1 MADTV
6 SFADIEGYWIAAG
19 GDPSVAPIAAA
30 ITGAESSFNPSSIQA
45 GQPYATTGYGLWQ
58 ITPGNSEPQCGSDND
73 LLTPAANACAA
84 VAKYKEAGGFS
95 PWTTYE
101 SGAYQQFLQ
110 SGVSPTASNELTNPG
125 TAAGSS
131 TTAAA
136 AAPPDSGCLI
146 GGSNIDLLVT
156 SFQLP
161 CFFEKSWLRA
171 ILGGSLL
178 VAGGVMGIFAVTV
191 IMKQVGVDVKQ
202 APGILGKAQ
211 GKGQAKVD
219 QAGSKI
225 PSAPPS
231 ASPAPLPNA
240 NQGSILTK
248 PVGPGLPRRKSAP
261 AAQPSSNKPVDPFE
275 ALRKRGNELAPR
287 VNPPASSGPAK
298 KRHALSGTKALSAKE
313 ALKMLAVA

>member
-1 MADTV
+1 M
-6 SFADIEGYWIAAG
+6 
-19 GDPSVAPIAAA
+19 
-30 ITGAESSFNPSSIQA
+30 
-45 GQPYATTGYGLWQ
+45 
-58 ITPGNSEPQCGSDND
+58 
-73 LLTPAANACAA
+73 
-84 VAKYKEAGGFS
+84 AKYKEAGGFS

-110 SGVSPTASNELTNPG
+110 SGVAPTASNELTNPG
-125 TAAGSS
+125 TAAAASS
-131 TTAAA
+131 TAATAA
-136 AAPPDSGCLI
+136 PDSGCLI

-178 VAGGVMGIFAVTV
+178 VAGGVVGIFAVTI

-219 QAGSKI
+219 SVGAKV
-225 PSAPPS
+225 PA
-231 ASPAPLPNA
+231 APAPAPSKGN
-240 NQGSILTK
+240 ILTR
-248 PVGPGLPRRKSAP
+248 PVGPGLPKGKSSSAP
-261 AAQPSSNKPVDPFE
+261 ALSNKPVDPFE

-287 VNPPASSGPAK
+287 VNPSKAVAPAPKHKTESKIKHAGAMTAK
-298 KRHALSGTKALSAKE
+298 DALKAL
-313 ALKMLAVA
+313 AVGAAA